1 MTPLIDTEMLDIESL
16 LKEMVAHVL
25 AMHENAKKAMD
36 TNDAAMAVKI
46 IKRDE
51 LVNNLDEMINEQSL
65 ALLATQAPVAKDL
78 RTAIATIRMATDLER
93 IGDYAKVIAEFI
105 IIGRPVY
112 GPFKVHID
120 SMYDV
125 FMSMLKESTNLFF
138 NPDLKKVYEIVARDQ
153 LIDAQLKKAFD
164 VIKSALAAT
173 DDPSDV
179 LNSFNIM
186 RTLERA
192 GDHSKNI
199 CEAAIFKVKGK
210 KIDLG

>member
-1 MTPLIDTEMLDIESL
+1 MTTLIEKEMLEVESY
-16 LKEMVAHVL
+16 LKEMVTHVFE
-25 AMHENAKKAMD
+25 MHESAKKAMD
-36 TNDAAMAVKI
+36 TNDATMAVKI

-78 RTAIATIRMATDLER
+78 RTTIATIRMATDLER

-112 GPFKVHID
+112 GPFKFHID
-120 SMYDV
+120 KMYDV
-125 FMSMLKESTNLFF
+125 FMGMLKESTSLFF
-138 NPDLKKVYEIVARDQ
+138 SPDLKKVYEIVARDQ
-153 LIDAQLKKAFD
+153 LIDAELKKAFNA
-164 VIKSALAAT
+164 IKSALAGT
-173 DDPSDV
+173 EDPTDV

-199 CEAAIFKVKGK
+199 CEASIFKVKGK